1 MALKQQSRMMCA
13 RMYSN
18 MAVICHVKKV
28 GYKITIVLC
37 FQIYLKIQM
46 CMEINA
52 RKQTNVCI
60 FFIFQNS
67 SNYIT
72 FMIGMR
78 KKANFCYRE
87 TKTFFPPICISFI
100 LY

>member
-37 FQIYLKIQM
+37 FQYIFKNPNVHGNQCKETDQCLYFLYLSKFLQLYYLYDWD
-46 CMEINA
+46 E
-52 RKQTNVCI
+52 
-60 FFIFQNS
+60 
-67 SNYIT
+67 
-72 FMIGMR
+72 
-78 KKANFCYRE
+78 KKSKLLLQRN
-87 TKTFFPPICISFI
+87 KNIFPPICISFI